1 MKSLRACSGLQ
12 MLWVYLH
19 EFGSTDVEGDI
30 KPN

>member
-1 MKSLRACSGLQ
+1 MESLRVCSGWQ

-19 EFGSTDVEGDI
+19 KFGSTDVEVDI